1 MIKIKHL
8 LLLVLFCTIASTAF
22 AQKSARISG
31 TVYSDA
37 EGPLI
42 MVNITERDKSN
53 RIIEYC
59 QTDFEGNFSM
69 IVKNTSNIL
78 EIQYI
83 GYKTQQIEIGSRTV
97 FNIKMVEDNV
107 LEDVVVV
114 AKQVSRSGGLDILE
128 REMTHATQKI
138 SMDDMEG
145 LSFTS
150 VDQAL
155 QGQIAGL
162 DVVFNS
168 GDVGSGTQMRLRGNS
183 MLEGDATPLIVVD
196 ENIFEVDDGSFN
208 FADANNESFAELLM
222 INPEDISEIEVLK
235 DAASCAV
242 WGSRGAN
249 GVIKIKTKR
258 GKRGPTR
265 VNFTYKFKD
274 KWTPSGINL
283 LNGDDYTMLIKQALF
298 NKDQVGAVIP
308 ELNYDK
314 NFAEYENYNNN
325 TDWVDA
331 VSKHGYSHDYNLNI
345 SGGGEKATFRISG
358 GYSNETGQ
366 VIGQY
371 LHRFTTRLA
380 LDYYVSQRIKVIA
393 DFSFTYN
400 KQRKNTIDLLHNAQ
414 LMMPNMSIYKQD
426 ADGNDTNEYYSM
438 LKYANQNVLEQSLFG
453 RKNPVATG
461 DLAEYYNE
469 NFSISPQITFEY
481 NLLGLEDNETQLKYR
496 GMVNLGASTSSGS
509 VYSPAALSMDD
520 WTASEKN
527 RSESNDSKSLN
538 FTTRHELVLTPYLGN
553 KDHYLTMNGKFE
565 LSTGSGNSQYKS
577 AVGLPTGN
585 ISSASES
592 SKLDG
597 TGTSKWE
604 SRNVNFTF
612 DAHYSY
618 KSKYALRLSARAE
631 GNTAMGDDRKWAVY
645 PAISARWNISDEP
658 WMEWSKSVLSMLSL
672 RPGFGLDGHAP
683 GENKTFNSY
692 SSYGYSY
699 LNMAGFVMDGIRL
712 TDLRRSDKREWNIG
726 TDFGFFNDMLTGA
739 FNYYDGTTYDQ
750 IISNYKIPSSTGYS
764 NLAYKNSG
772 TVRNSGWE
780 LNLNSGN
787 IKLAKD
793 FTMSIFFNIGK
804 NYNEIIE
811 LEEAYLEE
819 RNGKYEYPENTK
831 YLPRIQIGNPSGAIY
846 GFRYKGVYRYSYK
859 NWEKARDVEARER
872 ERERTIEGYVADER
886 LWSCP
891 IVRDAD
897 GNIVYNADG
906 TPKKMSLFFDNE
918 TLTSYNNYEFRGGDA
933 IYEDINHD
941 GTINQLDIV
950 YLGNSNPG
958 AQGGF
963 GLNFRYKKWAL
974 KTNFTYRLDVDVV
987 NTSRMAFENMSTFDN
1002 QSVAV
1007 NWRWRKEG
1015 DITEIPRAVNGSGNA
1030 FNYLGSDR
1038 YVEDASYVRLSYVQL
1053 SYSFDREM
1061 LKKLGLSSLN
1071 VYASADNVYFWT
1083 RYTGLEPEV
1092 ASGGDGIAYDN
1103 TKTPR
1108 SRSYTLSIS
1117 VGF

>member
-8 LLLVLFCTIASTAF
+8 LLLVLFCTLSSAAF

-31 TVYSDA
+31 TITSDA

-53 RIIEYC
+53 RIIEAC
-59 QTDFEGNFSM
+59 ATDFEGNFSM
-69 IVKNTSNIL
+69 VVKNTSNVL
-78 EIQYI
+78 EISYI
-83 GYKTQQIEIGSRTV
+83 GYKTQRIEIGSRTV

-114 AKQVSRSGGLDILE
+114 AKQVTRSGGLDILE

-138 SMDDMEG
+138 SMDEMEG

-183 MLEGDATPLIVVD
+183 TLEGDATPLLVVD
-196 ENIFEVDDGSFN
+196 DNIFEVDEGTFN
-208 FADANNESFAELLM
+208 FTDATDESFAELLM
-222 INPEDISEIEVLK
+222 INPEDIAEIEVLK

-298 NKDQVGAVIP
+298 NKNQVGESLP
-308 ELNYDK
+308 ELNYDQ

-331 VSKHGYSHDYNLNI
+331 VSKHGYVNDYSLNL
-345 SGGGEKATFRISG
+345 SGGGEKAAFRISG
-358 GYSNETGQ
+358 GYSSETGQ
-366 VIGQY
+366 VIGQN
-371 LHRFTTRLA
+371 LDRFTTRLA

-393 DFSFTYN
+393 DFSFTYS
-400 KQRKNTIDLLHNAQ
+400 KQRHNTSGLLNNAQ

-426 ADGNDTNEYYSM
+426 GNGNNTDDYYAM
-438 LKYANQNVLEQSLFG
+438 LKNATPTLYNELFG
-453 RKNPVATG
+453 KKNPIAEG
-461 DLAEYYNE
+461 NIAEYYTE
-469 NFSISPQITFEY
+469 NYSINPQITFEY

-496 GMVNLGASTSSGS
+496 GVVYMSASTSSGS
-509 VYSPAALSMDD
+509 VFTPAALSMDS
-520 WTASEKN
+520 WTAAEKN
-527 RSESNDSKSLN
+527 RAESNDSKSLN
-538 FTTRHELVLTPYLGN
+538 FTTRHELVFTPYLGN
-553 KDHYLTMNGKFE
+553 KDHYLTMSGRFE
-565 LSTGSGNSQYKS
+565 LSTGVGNSQFAKT
-577 AVGLPTGN
+577 VGLPTGN
-585 ISSASES
+585 ISSSTVGQKIQES
-592 SKLDG
+592 
-597 TGTSKWE
+597 GTSKWE
-604 SRNVNFTF
+604 SRNLNFTF

-618 KSKYALRLSARAE
+618 KSKYMLRISGRAE
-631 GNTAMGDDRKWAVY
+631 GNTAMGDDRKWAIY
-645 PAISARWNISDEP
+645 PAISARWNIIDEE
-658 WMEWSKSVLSMLSL
+658 WMDWAKPVVSMLSL
-672 RPGFGLDGHAP
+672 RPGFGMDGHAP

-692 SSYGYSY
+692 SALGKKY
-699 LNMAGFVMDGIRL
+699 LGMAGFQMDGIRL

-726 TDFGFFNDMLTGA
+726 TDFGFFSDLLTGS
-739 FNYYDGTTYDQ
+739 FNYYSGTTYDQ
-750 IISNYKIPSSTGYS
+750 IISGYKIPSSTGYS
-764 NLAYKNSG
+764 SLAYKNSG
-772 TVRNSGWE
+772 TTRNSGWE
-780 LNLNSGN
+780 LNMNLNS

-793 FTMSIFFNIGK
+793 LSMSFYFNVGK
-804 NYNEIIE
+804 NYNEILE

-819 RNGKYEYPENTK
+819 KNDKYEQPSNTK
-831 YLPRIQIGNPSGAIY
+831 YLGRIQIGNPQGAIY

-859 NWEKARDVEARER
+859 NWEKALAEEAAGRNG
-872 ERERTIEGYVADER
+872 T
-886 LWSCP
+886 CP

-897 GNIVYNADG
+897 GNVVYEANG
-906 TPKKMSLFFDNE
+906 KPKKMSLFYDNE
-918 TLTSYNNYEFRGGDA
+918 TMKPYAGYEFRGGDA

-941 GTINQLDIV
+941 GNINQLDIV
-950 YLGNSNPG
+950 YLGNSNPT

-963 GLNFRYKKWAL
+963 GFTFRYKKWSL
-974 KTNFTYRLDVDVV
+974 KTSFTYRWDIDVV
-987 NTSRMAFENMSTFDN
+987 NMSRMAFENMASFEN

-1030 FNYLGSDR
+1030 YNYLGSDR
-1038 YVEDASYVRLSYVQL
+1038 YVEDASYIRLSYVQL
-1053 SYSFDREM
+1053 SYSFEPDW
-1061 LKKLGLSSLN
+1061 LKKIGLRQLN
-1071 VYASADNVYFWT
+1071 LYLSADNVCHWT
-1083 RYTGLEPEV
+1083 KYTGLEPEV
-1092 ASGGDGIAYDN
+1092 SNGDKGIAWDN

-1108 SRSYTLSIS
+1108 SRSYTLSLS